1 MSSIDVKGAVK
12 PGERV
17 AVPVGSRG
25 IANMAKIV
33 RAIVDYLKTVGAKPF
48 IIPAMGSHGGGTPE
62 GQTELLTSYG
72 ITEQSMDV
80 PLLAS
85 MEVVE
90 IGVTE
95 DGFRV
100 YLDRHAS
107 EADRIL
113 VVNRVKPHTGFIGP
127 YQSGLM
133 KMLLIGLG
141 KHIGAISYH
150 TAAVHMPFERLIRT
164 AGQMVLERCEIVGGL
179 AILENGYDQTS
190 DIVGVKPESFLE
202 EEPELLARVSEMVP
216 GVPLEGLDLLIID
229 QMGKDLSGAGMDT
242 NVIRRKRWIGQEGDQ
257 DEVDEAGAPKRI
269 YVRDLSEPSH
279 GNAAGIGLAD
289 FTSERLVAQMDREK
303 TYINCLSSAHARGA
317 MIPVVCPNDRQAIEW
332 SFLSSGVVDP
342 TKARIARISDTLH
355 LATLEASPQAL
366 ESISAGADLTE
377 LTTAREIEFDDD
389 GHFVPFFIA
398 DQ

>member
-1 MSSIDVKGAVK
+1 MAYPALIRISQSLLGEKVDDPAIAAAHAMSSIDVKGAVK

-113 VVNRVKPHTGFIGP
+113 VVIRV
-127 YQSGLM
+127 
-133 KMLLIGLG
+133 
-141 KHIGAISYH
+141 
-150 TAAVHMPFERLIRT
+150 
-164 AGQMVLERCEIVGGL
+164 
-179 AILENGYDQTS
+179 
-190 DIVGVKPESFLE
+190 
-202 EEPELLARVSEMVP
+202 
-216 GVPLEGLDLLIID
+216 
-229 QMGKDLSGAGMDT
+229 
-242 NVIRRKRWIGQEGDQ
+242 
-257 DEVDEAGAPKRI
+257 
-269 YVRDLSEPSH
+269 
-279 GNAAGIGLAD
+279 
-289 FTSERLVAQMDREK
+289 
-303 TYINCLSSAHARGA
+303 
-317 MIPVVCPNDRQAIEW
+317 
-332 SFLSSGVVDP
+332 
-342 TKARIARISDTLH
+342 
-355 LATLEASPQAL
+355 
-366 ESISAGADLTE
+366 
-377 LTTAREIEFDDD
+377 
-389 GHFVPFFIA
+389 
-398 DQ
+398 